1 MHVFRYL
8 KTGLTGLTPED
19 CDRLENYVL
28 TWDIRGRQ
36 WTAEKGWKRNPRG
49 WQKETTPEDEAELTA
64 LNALRLRV
72 IAPLERF
79 KKNAGDTIGEQ
90 VVFLYKFLE
99 EIQAPEALEA
109 RSAALLERGEPELAR
124 EYSQLWEI
132 FCGALEQCVAM
143 VGEMESSLSDF
154 SRLLRLLL
162 SRYTVGTIP
171 ASLDRVT
178 AAMPNAWVE
187 EPVK

>member
-1 MHVFRYL
+1 MVS
-8 KTGLTGLTPED
+8 
-19 CDRLENYVL
+19 
-28 TWDIRGRQ
+28 
-36 WTAEKGWKRNPRG
+36 
-49 WQKETTPEDEAELTA
+49 
-64 LNALRLRV
+64 
-72 IAPLERF
+72 
-79 KKNAGDTIGEQ
+79 
-90 VVFLYKFLE
+90 LYKFLE

-162 SRYTVGTIP
+162 SRYRGYDP
-171 ASLDRVT
+171 APRWIVSRR
-178 AAMPNAWVE
+178 AMPSAWVE